1 MEIEMKYIGKA
12 DLTLRC
18 FHSSPRQ
25 MIVTTGINVTIEPR
39 GNHTNI
45 FARLDASDLLVSE
58 IDVSIGAEIHRFV
71 VDSTTSLANQ
81 YEFHCLPAAI

>member
-18 FHSSPRQ
+18 FHSTPRQ
-25 MIVTTGINVTIEPR
+25 MIVTTGRDVNIEPR

-45 FARLDASDLLVSE
+45 FVHLDASELLVSE
-58 IDVSIGAEIHRFV
+58 IDVSIGGEVHRFV

-81 YEFHCLPAAI
+81 YEFHCLPAA

>member
-1 MEIEMKYIGKA
+1 MEYTGKA

-18 FHSSPRQ
+18 FHSTPRQ
-25 MIVTTGINVTIEPR
+25 MVVSLDINVAIEPR

-45 FARLDASDLLVSE
+45 SAHLGVSDLFVSE
-58 IDVSIGAEIHRFV
+58 IDVSINGEVHRFV

-81 YEFHCLPAAI
+81 YEFHCLPAA